1 MGLIIGIIV
10 AVGVVFLA
18 AFFWCL
24 SRRRIVPTNM
34 VHVVQKARTTKS
46 YGAGLQ
52 YGNVYYQWPE
62 WFPIVGVKVRE
73 LSVSNF
79 DLSFQ
84 NYEAYDAA
92 RLPFN
97 LDIQCF
103 FRISDTNAAAA
114 KVESMTELYKHLQ
127 GIVQGAVRSLL
138 AKSELEE
145 IMTERS
151 KFGKDFTAMIGE
163 QLKEWG
169 VVSVKNIEL
178 MDIRDTKDSN
188 VIYNIMAK
196 KKSEIEKESRT
207 TVARNKQL
215 AESAEIEAGKEILVK
230 RADADMLVGERQA
243 EQAKKVGI
251 AKEQSQQE
259 IEEEARK
266 TAEKRMA
273 VQQVNAV
280 RQADIDKQA
289 AIIRAEAAK
298 KTAELNAEAQ
308 KAVTVNNA
316 DARQLAAERDAAA
329 VKMQKAAEA
338 KGIEDVGNAKAKADK
353 ELQLATVAAQI
364 ELANKIGKDKEY
376 QQYLIK
382 VKQIEIE
389 GEVRKA
395 QADAL
400 RQGDLKVMVNS
411 GDVAGGVNKISDI
424 FTPKG
429 GASIAG
435 ALEAIN
441 QTENGGRLLDKILA
455 PKKPKAPKNTGG
467 Q

>member
-1 MGLIIGIIV
+1 
-10 AVGVVFLA
+10 
-18 AFFWCL
+18 
-24 SRRRIVPTNM
+24 M
-34 VHVVQKARTTKS
+34 VHVVQKAHTTKS

-62 WFPIVGVKVRE
+62 WFPFIGVKVRE

-114 KVESMTELYKHLQ
+114 KVESMNELYKHLQ

-151 KFGKDFTAMIGE
+151 KFGTAFTNMIGE
-163 QLKEWG
+163 QLTEWG

-178 MDIRDTKDSN
+178 MDIRDTRDGN

-196 KKSEIEKESRT
+196 KKSEIEKESRI
-207 TVARNKQL
+207 TVAKNKQL
-215 AESAEIEAGKEILVK
+215 AESAEIESTKEVQVK
-230 RADADMLVGERQA
+230 RAETEMFVGQKQA
-243 EQAKKVGI
+243 EQAKQVGI

-273 VQQVNAV
+273 VQQVQVV
-280 RQADIDKQA
+280 RAADIEKEA
-289 AIIRAEAAK
+289 AIIKAEASK
-298 KTAELNAEAQ
+298 KTAELNAEAN
-308 KAVTVNNA
+308 KSVTVNNA

-338 KGIEDVGNAKAKADK
+338 QGIESVGNARAKADK

-376 QQYLIK
+376 QQYLIT
-382 VKQIEIE
+382 VKKIEME

-395 QADAL
+395 QAEAL
-400 RQGDLKVMVNS
+400 RAGDLKIMVNS
-411 GDVAGGVNKISDI
+411 GDVDGGVQKISDI
-424 FTPKG
+424 FSPKG

-435 ALEAIN
+435 ALEALH
-441 QTENGGRLLDKILA
+441 QTENGSRLLDKVLA
-455 PKKPKAPKNTGG
+455 PKKPKEKPVIVGK
-467 Q
+467 